1 MNLVTDYLQHMY
13 KNGRIIGGRVIC
25 AVCCNSSNP
34 AINPANDTGVF
45 NGVVLQTAFPP
56 TNEQDANNRIR
67 SINEEY
73 DRIAARLQAANLS
86 MTVVNNTTD
95 GAHFDALPNRINPVF
110 LQQLCSKTNGS
121 FICLDLEDEESKAR
135 CKQAC
140 LSFLGGEV
148 GYDVPDFPP
157 SQE

>member
-1 MNLVTDYLQHMY
+1 MY
-13 KNGRIIGGRVIC
+13 YVLELCRYGTLWDLEKC
-25 AVCCNSSNP
+25 AV
-34 AINPANDTGVF
+34 
-45 NGVVLQTAFPP
+45 
-56 TNEQDANNRIR
+56 R

-95 GAHFDALPNRINPVF
+95 GAHFDAPPNRINPVF

-148 GYDVPDFPP
+148 GYDVPDSPP